1 MSESKFPTDGPLAGV
16 KVLDLTNVISG
27 PAAMGTLADQGA
39 EVIKVEALG
48 GDVTRR
54 SRSQSP
60 GFAPSFLA
68 CNRGKQAIALDLKQ
82 PAAQDILWRLIDDA
96 DVFAQNFRP
105 GAIERLGFAAAQV
118 LERNPRLVYLSIS
131 GVGPSGPYAG
141 KRVYDPVIQALSG
154 LADIQADPVSGR
166 PKMVRTLIADKTT
179 AIYAA
184 QAVTAALFAR
194 ERSGQGQHVEIS
206 MLDAVVSHLWPEGMS
221 NYTVVEDG
229 LVDKP
234 ATAHDMIF
242 PTADGHV
249 TLGAV
254 SDAEWRGLC
263 ATLNKPEWLDDPRF
277 ATPAARQ
284 ANRQERL
291 LAVEA
296 EIAGQ
301 TTAQLITALEAADVP
316 CAPVR
321 RRSEVLSDPQ
331 VLHNELVVE
340 VAQPGMGTARQAR
353 PAARFQ
359 GTPSRQPS
367 PAPALGRDTDH
378 ILSQI
383 GYDAATLAQLRAD
396 KVIA

>member
-1 MSESKFPTDGPLAGV
+1 MSHPTATAQGPLAGV

-27 PAAMGTLADQGA
+27 PAAMGLLADQGA
-39 EVIKVEALG
+39 DVIKIEALG

-54 SRSQSP
+54 SRHKSP
-60 GFAPSFLA
+60 GFAPSFVS

-82 PAAQDILWRLIDDA
+82 PAAQEILWRLMKDA

-105 GAIERLGFAAAQV
+105 GAIERLGFDASSV
-118 LERNPRLVYLSIS
+118 LKRNPKMVYLSIS
-131 GVGPSGPYAG
+131 GVGPTGPYSG

-154 LADIQADPVSGR
+154 LSDIQSDPLTGR

-206 MLDAVVSHLWPEGMS
+206 MLDAVVSHIWPEGMS
-221 NYTVVEDG
+221 NYTVIDDG
-229 LVDKP
+229 LEDKL
-234 ATAHDMIF
+234 ATPHDMIF

-249 TLGAV
+249 TFGAV

-263 ATLNKPEWLDDPRF
+263 LALNKPEWIDDPRF

-291 LAVEA
+291 IAVEA
-296 EIAGQ
+296 EIGGQ
-301 TTAQLITALEAADVP
+301 TNAQLLDALEAADVP
-316 CAPVR
+316 CAPVN
-321 RRSEVLSDPQ
+321 RRSEMLSDPQ
-331 VLHNELVVE
+331 VVHNNLVVA
-340 VAQPGMGTARQAR
+340 VAQPGIGSIRQAR

-359 GTPSRQPS
+359 GTPARAPS
-367 PAPALGRDTDH
+367 PAPALGQHTDQ
-378 ILSQI
+378 ILGQI
-383 GYDAATLAQLRAD
+383 GIDEAGVQKLRAD